1 MGSVSLKNYCQRV
14 VTPKGNTKT
23 ILNGIDLGV
32 SQGEQVAIVGSSGAG
47 KTSLLKALIFAS
59 EPSSG
64 QVFFNELNPWLS
76 SSVVRHRL
84 RRLVSFVPQEPSFP
98 LRQSV
103 YKAVL
108 AGCLPT
114 TNLLTSLVSLIYP
127 KNVDAVTE
135 VLHKF
140 QLSDKIANRVD
151 QLSGGERQR
160 VAVARSLINQPS
172 VLLAD
177 EPTGALD
184 RKNSEHLVNLLKQL
198 NDEKSLTLVMVTH
211 SAESASQ
218 MKQAYHLDEGSLR
231 QER

>member
-1 MGSVSLKNYCQRV
+1 MLPG
-14 VTPKGNTKT
+14 
-23 ILNGIDLGV
+23 
-32 SQGEQVAIVGSSGAG
+32 
-47 KTSLLKALIFAS
+47 
-59 EPSSG
+59 
-64 QVFFNELNPWLS
+64 
-76 SSVVRHRL
+76 
-84 RRLVSFVPQEPSFP
+84 
-98 LRQSV
+98 
-103 YKAVL
+103 L
-108 AGCLPT
+108 AGFGENVTGELKERANQLLEEVGLGHRTTHLPGQ
-114 TNLLTSLVSLIYP
+114 I
-127 KNVDAVTE
+127 
-135 VLHKF
+135 
-140 QLSDKIANRVD
+140 
-151 QLSGGERQR
+151 SGGERQR